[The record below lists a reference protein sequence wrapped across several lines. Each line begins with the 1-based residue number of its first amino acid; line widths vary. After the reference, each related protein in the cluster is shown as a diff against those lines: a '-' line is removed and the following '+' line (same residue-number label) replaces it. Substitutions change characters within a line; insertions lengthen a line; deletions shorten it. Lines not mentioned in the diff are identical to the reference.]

1 MAKVLAVMANPRM
14 ESYTQRLLHS
24 FLAAYK
30 DCHPDDQ
37 VEELDLY
44 QIKIPVID
52 DQVLT
57 AWSKEE
63 DQLTT
68 MEKSVL
74 SRINHFTEQFISA
87 DKVVFAAPMWNLLF
101 PPALI
106 SYIANIAV
114 AGKTFCYTRDGC
126 QGLLTDKPM
135 LLIHVRGGVYSQGP
149 MQASDHSVP
158 YLRSLCS
165 LLGLDSFHTIICEGI
180 EAFPERSEEIF
191 AQAMVETGEMGK
203 RF

>member
-1 MAKVLAVMANPRM
+1 MAKVLAVMANPRVK
-14 ESYTQRLLHS
+14 SYTQRLLRS
-24 FLAAYK
+24 FLEAYK

-57 AWSKEE
+57 AWSKEDE
-63 DQLTT
+63 QLTT
-68 MEKSVL
+68 VEKSAL
-74 SRINHFTEQFISA
+74 SRIYHFTDQFIFA

-126 QGLLTDKPM
+126 QGLLTDKPV

-180 EAFPERSEEIF
+180 EAYPEKSMEIF
-191 AQAMVETGEMGK
+191 ARAIAETERLAK
-203 RF
+203 NF